1 MTVCINVF
9 ATYVPVYTNV
19 CCMRLLDDIFV
30 CISSSDVNNVVMA
43 NKSNRVPAQDQQ
55 VALALLL
62 ELAVQRGT
70 LSSILGSVLLLLNLW
85 SGNRNDCDNRLS
97 SSLTSAPLIPFL
109 QRFELI
115 STSKKTT
122 TTLKACD
129 VS

>member
-1 MTVCINVF
+1 
-9 ATYVPVYTNV
+9 
-19 CCMRLLDDIFV
+19 
-30 CISSSDVNNVVMA
+30 MA

-97 SSLTSAPLIPFL
+97 SSLTSAPLIPLL

-115 STSKKTT
+115 SASKKTT
-122 TTLKACD
+122 TTMKACD